1 MEVKTILILDMVV
14 KDALSDVRK
23 EIAIMKKIRH
33 NNLIQLFEV
42 IDNPTSDKLFM
53 GMNDIYQFSNM
64 QKVVN

>member
-1 MEVKTILILDMVV
+1 MVV

-53 GMNDIYQFSNM
+53 GMIFVIISSRIC
-64 QKVVN
+64 